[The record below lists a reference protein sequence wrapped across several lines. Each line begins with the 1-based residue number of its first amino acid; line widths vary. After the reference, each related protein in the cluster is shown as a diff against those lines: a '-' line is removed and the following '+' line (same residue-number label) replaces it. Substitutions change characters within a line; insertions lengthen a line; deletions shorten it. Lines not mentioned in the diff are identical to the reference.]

1 MKKYFILFL
10 TIFLYLFSFILPSFS
25 DNLILFAF
33 WFGLFTFYLLWKEYP
48 SYNYVNFIIYIFIFL
63 FEFNLNE
70 TCLVL
75 IMLCIFETVLNYI
88 CAYFSINKFAF
99 SKFKYINLIT
109 IIFLIVSFFTKI
121 PFYYVSLVFAF
132 LYIFSVNVYDL
143 LLQVSLITLKTHDIL
158 VLNANKYERL
168 AHLNG
173 LIFTKTGVLT
183 LGEFEINEVEAND
196 IKLFWEYLSLAQSK
210 RNDRI
215 ARFIKNNKNYIDN
228 SKFKVNNYQSFDN
241 GISYKIGHKNIL
253 VGDKNF
259 LLDKGIEVADYSEIG
274 TIIYVYENKKIIGY
288 IILNDKINTST
299 KKVISDLKKIVSNI
313 IVFSKDQKRLTT
325 NVARTLNI
333 SHSYGELN
341 SKNVSFWLYYI
352 KNQIGDNLA
361 IISDDPAFYDI
372 NMKIS
377 ISSTFENKSNSDIII
392 GNNRLN
398 NCLLL
403 FQESQKLSNV
413 KKSIIYS
420 NIMVS
425 LLILFIGLLFVNKIW
440 LLILLVLS
448 IVLLQILYFINKI
461 TIRR

>member
-1 MKKYFILFL
+1 M
-10 TIFLYLFSFILPSFS
+10 
-25 DNLILFAF
+25 
-33 WFGLFTFYLLWKEYP
+33 
-48 SYNYVNFIIYIFIFL
+48 
-63 FEFNLNE
+63 
-70 TCLVL
+70 
-75 IMLCIFETVLNYI
+75 
-88 CAYFSINKFAF
+88 
-99 SKFKYINLIT
+99 
-109 IIFLIVSFFTKI
+109 
-121 PFYYVSLVFAF
+121 
-132 LYIFSVNVYDL
+132 
-143 LLQVSLITLKTHDIL
+143 
-158 VLNANKYERL
+158 
-168 AHLNG
+168 
-173 LIFTKTGVLT
+173 
-183 LGEFEINEVEAND
+183 
-196 IKLFWEYLSLAQSK
+196 
-210 RNDRI
+210 
-215 ARFIKNNKNYIDN
+215 
-228 SKFKVNNYQSFDN
+228 
-241 GISYKIGHKNIL
+241 
-253 VGDKNF
+253 
-259 LLDKGIEVADYSEIG
+259 
-274 TIIYVYENKKIIGY
+274 YENKKIIGY

-299 KKVISDLKKIVSNI
+299 KKVVSDLKKIVSNI

-372 NMKIS
+372 NIKIS

-425 LLILFIGLLFVNKIW
+425 LIILFIGLLFVNKTW